1 MFNIVQLR
9 KWFFVFSGILIVIG
23 VLAMALSVATYPEH
37 SPVRLSID
45 FLGGT
50 LMDFEFVPKA
60 DATPGNTPITEGD
73 LSGVFAQYGLTDVR
87 LQRLSQ
93 IGATDSNRWEV
104 RTGFIDNENTEK
116 LKNSLDELAQTRGLQ
131 LDRNTLHSNQVSPTV
146 GKEVTQAAFFAVVVA
161 SLAVL
166 LWIFWAFR
174 SVQDSAR
181 YGVCAVIAMI
191 HDIVIMIGA
200 MSVMGLIF
208 KWEADALF
216 LTGLLTVVGYSVQDT
231 IVVFD
236 RIRENAQRHRGE
248 PYDMIVNRSILE
260 TLGRSISMQLV
271 VAFVLLSLFLMGG
284 ASIHQFVGVLLI
296 GLLSGTYSSTFVAM
310 PLLVAW
316 EHGQLP
322 LLNRIG
328 AAKVKRST

>member
-1 MFNIVQLR
+1 MFNVVQQR
-9 KWFFVFSGILIVIG
+9 KWFFLFSGVLILIGIV
-23 VLAMALSVATYPEH
+23 AMAVSVATYPEH

-50 LMDFEFVPKA
+50 LMDFGFVPK
-60 DATPGNTPITEGD
+60 DANTPANGGVTEDDITQ
-73 LSGVFAQYGLTDVR
+73 VFGKYGLTDVR
-87 LQRLSQ
+87 LQRL
-93 IGATDSNRWEV
+93 GEVGVAENNRWEV
-104 RTGFIDNENTEK
+104 RTGYIDNPTTEN
-116 LKNSLDELAQTRGLQ
+116 LKNALDDLASTHNLR
-131 LDRNTLHSNQVSPTV
+131 LDRETLHSNQVSPTV
-146 GKEVTQAAFFAVVVA
+146 GREVTQAAFFAVIVA
-161 SLAVL
+161 SIAVL

-174 SVQDSAR
+174 SIQDSLR
-181 YGVCAVIAMI
+181 YGVCAVLAML
-191 HDIVIMIGA
+191 HDILIMIGA
-200 MSVMGLIF
+200 MSVMGLVF

-296 GLLSGTYSSTFVAM
+296 GLLSGTYSSTFVAI

-322 LLNRIG
+322 LVNR
-328 AAKVKRST
+328 AAANA